1 MEHDTPFE
9 TYKPR
14 ILPTPAEV
22 AQWIAEHITLLPPK
36 TDLSTSEHIRS
47 SELHKD

>member
-1 MEHDTPFE
+1 MEQDKPFE

-14 ILPTPAEV
+14 IVPSPAGV

-47 SELHKD
+47 QE